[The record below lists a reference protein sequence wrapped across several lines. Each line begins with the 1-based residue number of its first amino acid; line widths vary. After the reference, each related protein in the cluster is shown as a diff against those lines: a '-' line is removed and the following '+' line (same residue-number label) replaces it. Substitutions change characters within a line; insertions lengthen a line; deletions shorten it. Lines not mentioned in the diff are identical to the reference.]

1 MLNPRYV
8 NELMDFIK
16 LHEIETVDTITII
29 NEMMPKFYDYIVA
42 AELAE
47 NPYIEP
53 PDVTTVNRSLF
64 ISMKILW
71 DNQELF

>member
-16 LHEIETVDTITII
+16 LHEIETVEKRTII

-42 AELAE
+42 A
-47 NPYIEP
+47 
-53 PDVTTVNRSLF
+53 
-64 ISMKILW
+64 
-71 DNQELF
+71 